1 MSRLPSSFTQI
12 LYPQFHLGRPSL
24 LSCTTVRVWFLGRF
38 CLFFIRIFQVGLGRI
53 LLWAMNTTCFPL
65 NFFSN
70 SRTSLTWIFWK
81 DLKLRN
87 WYKNYGSFPTTTNF
101 NFLGCGDVDFL
112 QQSLDICV
120 HLQLEQHLRDARL
133 GTHPASPHLA
143 SQSWHWSW
151 TWLHPYGVPTY
162 KEGQLSRE
170 LQQDN
175 FMVESPHNRR
185 SCVKTPTTVLDESL

>member
-70 SRTSLTWIFWK
+70 SRTSRTWISWK
-81 DLKLRN
+81 DLSWGTGTKIMVAFRPP
-87 WYKNYGSFPTTTNF
+87 PTSI
-101 NFLGCGDVDFL
+101 
-112 QQSLDICV
+112 SLVVVMLTSCSRALTSAFISSSSSTWEMPD
-120 HLQLEQHLRDARL
+120 LELIRLLPIWLHSL
-133 GTHPASPHLA
+133 GTGAEHGFILTECQLIKRDSCRENHNKIIL
-143 SQSWHWSW
+143 
-151 TWLHPYGVPTY
+151 WLRVLTTGGAVLKLQP
-162 KEGQLSRE
+162 LS
-170 LQQDN
+170 
-175 FMVESPHNRR
+175 
-185 SCVKTPTTVLDESL
+185 